1 MMTRAMVKNKQLMM
15 RRTVAWLVDEGASY
29 KIVIQVSGLSFE
41 LASSFWVVP

>member
-29 KIVIQVSGLSFE
+29 KIVIQVSRFE
-41 LASSFWVVP
+41 LASSGGT